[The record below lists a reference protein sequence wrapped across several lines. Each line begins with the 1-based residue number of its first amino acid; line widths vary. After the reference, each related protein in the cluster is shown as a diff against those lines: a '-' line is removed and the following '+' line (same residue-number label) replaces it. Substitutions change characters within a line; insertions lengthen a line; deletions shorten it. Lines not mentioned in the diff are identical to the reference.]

1 MSNQEPIYLLPQYI
15 ENCFDS
21 ITGNLKV
28 NQVYFLKG
36 KIKTNLTSSSNN
48 LFFAR
53 ENKCH
58 LNNR

>member
-28 NQVYFLKG
+28 NSSIDYNLQSRKDHWFKNRGDGESNKG
-36 KIKTNLTSSSNN
+36 K
-48 LFFAR
+48 
-53 ENKCH
+53 
-58 LNNR
+58 